1 MTIRICAVITAETIK
16 EAVKMAEIAEKS
28 GADILELRSDYLKES
43 GQLSD
48 IVKSTSLPMIL
59 TLRRHDEGG
68 RFTGSEKE
76 RIQTILKAAED
87 DFKYVDI
94 ELTAPSL
101 TTLIEELEDTDLKT
115 IISHHD
121 LVATPSPTEMASTI
135 KKEIQAG
142 ADICKIVTTANIIQ
156 DNLTCLNLVS
166 EISKQHGVICFA
178 MGKLGVASRV
188 FSPLFGAYLTFA
200 SAIKGRESAP
210 GQLTVKEM
218 RQIYELLG
226 V

>member
-1 MTIRICAVITAETIK
+1 MTIRICAAITAETIK
-16 EAVKMAEIAEKS
+16 EAIKMAEIAEKS

-43 GQLSD
+43 DQLSD
-48 IVKSTSLPMIL
+48 IAKSTRLPIIL
-59 TLRRHDEGG
+59 TLRKHDEGG

-76 RIQTILKAAED
+76 RIQTILKAVED
-87 DFKYVDI
+87 GFKYVDI

-101 TTLIEELEDTDLKT
+101 TTLMEELEDTDLKT

-121 LVATPSPTEMASTI
+121 LVATPNPIEMVSTV

-142 ADICKIVTTANIIQ
+142 ADICKIVTTANTIE
-156 DNLTCLNLVS
+156 DNFTCLNLVS
-166 EISKQHGVICFA
+166 EISKQHDVICFA
-178 MGKLGVASRV
+178 MGKLGVISRV
-188 FSPLFGAYLTFA
+188 LSPLFGAYLTFA
-200 SAIKGRESAP
+200 SVIKGRESAP

-218 RQIYELLG
+218 RRIYELLG